1 MRYPSMY
8 AHKGN
13 VAITWSRSIQ
23 GIKGKIKL
31 YMALPAMFPS
41 EDRDPAADAMREKL
55 GISIPLNLD
64 EPWLRPE
71 RRCTCSSVPRLAD
84 QTL

>member
-1 MRYPSMY
+1 M
-8 AHKGN
+8 KE
-13 VAITWSRSIQ
+13 
-23 GIKGKIKL
+23 KIKF
-31 YMALPAMFPS
+31 YMTLPAILPS

-71 RRCTCSSVPRLAD
+71 RRCTCSNVLRLAD